1 VLLDYDE
8 DPMVAEKLAMDELEK
23 KVEQHVEKLVKEA
36 VINIQSEKEVLKEQ
50 LGIGSDNTSE
60 GT

>member
-1 VLLDYDE
+1 MLLDYDE

>member
-1 VLLDYDE
+1 MLLDYDE

-23 KVEQHVEKLVKEA
+23 KVEQHAEKLVKEA